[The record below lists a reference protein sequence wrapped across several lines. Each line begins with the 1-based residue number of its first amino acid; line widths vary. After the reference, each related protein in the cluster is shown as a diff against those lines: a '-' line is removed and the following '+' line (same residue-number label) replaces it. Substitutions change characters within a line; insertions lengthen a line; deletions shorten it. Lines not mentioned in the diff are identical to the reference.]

1 MAMPKVFKTVT
12 GNTNNVAWVVQECMR
27 QAEKDG
33 LEVFGIRKGVQCV
46 TTTGRHY
53 AHHDRSNDCRVEG
66 QYGVGNKKAN
76 FVYMLYKNSD

>member
-1 MAMPKVFKTVT
+1 MAMPKVFKTVQ
-12 GNTNNVAWVVQECMR
+12 GNTNSVELVVQECMR
-27 QAEKDG
+27 QADKDG
-33 LEVFGIRKGVQCV
+33 LEVFGVRKGVQCV

-53 AHHDRSNDCRVEG
+53 SVHGRSNGCRVVG